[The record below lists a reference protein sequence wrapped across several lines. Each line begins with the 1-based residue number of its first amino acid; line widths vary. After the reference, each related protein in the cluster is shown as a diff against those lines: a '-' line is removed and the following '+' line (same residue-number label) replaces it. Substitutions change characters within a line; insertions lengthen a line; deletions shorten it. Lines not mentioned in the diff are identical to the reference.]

1 MSQIIS
7 ASRAMMMEDVTKTQ
21 QDVVDKLAS
30 LKRRNEALEKSAA
43 QHGQVVQSLRKS
55 LERYQALVENAS
67 DVVFRTD
74 DQGYFTFINP
84 AGVRVMGYTE
94 EEILGKN
101 YTTLIRPDM
110 LDDAVKF
117 FGRQFVK
124 RVQNIYSEYP
134 IITKDGREIWFGQN
148 TQLIVEFGQVAGF
161 QAIARDITDL
171 KRVETRLRRQNV
183 YLEAL
188 NETALGLMRRTDLA
202 DLFQAI
208 VERAARFA
216 GAEEGWICI
225 YDPQNDHFEFK
236 AAMGKSAYQVGTRF
250 EAGRGMAGEVW
261 RTGKMVLVDDFQAWP
276 GRVKSEVYAL
286 RRAAVAVPMR
296 SEGRLAGILGLSH
309 YDPDRRFE
317 DDELVMLERLAEL
330 ASIAFDNA
338 RLYDRLTRELAER
351 ERLEVERDAMQ
362 AQLLQSQKMEAVGTL
377 AGGIAHDFNNLL
389 MGIQGYTSLALL
401 DIDPSHP
408 NYDRLKRIESQVQSG
423 ADLTRQLLGFARGGR
438 YEVMVSDMNEILEKT
453 SAMFGRTKREIT
465 IQRKLGKDL
474 WPVQVDRGQMEQVFM
489 NLYLNAW
496 QAMPG
501 GGEIHL
507 ETENMTLNDAQ
518 VVPYVV
524 KPGRYVKIMVTDNG
538 TGMDEKTKARIF
550 EPFFTTKALGRGT
563 GLGLATVYGIVKG
576 HGGMINVYSEPGYG
590 TTFSIYLPAPGLEEM
605 EEMKAPEP
613 IAKGKETILLVDD
626 EEIVLD
632 VSREILEFLGYRVY
646 AVANGQEAIVLYGEK
661 RDQIDLVLL
670 DMIMPGMSG
679 GETFNRLCQIQP
691 EVKVILTSGYSING
705 QAKEIIDRG
714 CRGFLQKP
722 FHLEKLSRMLREI
735 LD

>member
-1 MSQIIS
+1 
-7 ASRAMMMEDVTKTQ
+7 MMEDVPKTQ
-21 QDVVDKLAS
+21 QDVVEKLAS
-30 LKRRNEALEKSAA
+30 LKRRNEVLEKSAA
-43 QHGQVVQSLRKS
+43 QHGQVVQTLRKS
-55 LERYQALVENAS
+55 LERYRALVENAS

-84 AGVRVMGYTE
+84 VGARVIGYTE

-101 YTTLIRPDM
+101 YSTLIRPDM
-110 LDDAVKF
+110 RDDAIKF

-134 IITKDGREIWFGQN
+134 IVTKDGREIWFGQN

-188 NETALGLMRRTDLA
+188 NETALGLMRRIDLA

-216 GAEEGWICI
+216 GTEEGWICI
-225 YDPQNDHFEFK
+225 YDLQSDHFEFK

-261 RTGKMVLVDDFQAWP
+261 RTGKMVLVDDFQTWP
-276 GRVKSEVYAL
+276 GRVKSEVYGL
-286 RRAAVAVPMR
+286 RRASVAVPMR
-296 SEGRLAGILGLSH
+296 SEGRLAGILGLAH

-330 ASIAFDNA
+330 ASIALDNA
-338 RLYDRLTRELAER
+338 RLYDRLTSELAER

-453 SAMFGRTKREIT
+453 STMFGRTKREIA
-465 IQRKLGKDL
+465 IHRNLGRDL

-507 ETENMTLNDAQ
+507 ETENIILNDAR

-524 KPGRYVKIMVTDNG
+524 KPGKYVKIMVTDNG
-538 TGMDEKTKARIF
+538 TGMDERTKARIF

-576 HGGMINVYSEPGYG
+576 HWGMINVYSEPGYG
-590 TTFSIYLPAPGLEEM
+590 TTFSIYLPAPGLDEM

-632 VSREILEFLGYRVY
+632 VSREILEFLGYRVH
-646 AVANGQEAIVLYGEK
+646 AVANGQEAIALYGEK
-661 RDQIDLVLL
+661 RDEIDLVLL

-679 GETFNRLCQIQP
+679 GETFNRLRQIHP
-691 EVKVILTSGYSING
+691 EAKVILTSGYSING

-722 FHLEKLSRMLREI
+722 FHLEKLSRTLREV